1 VKGTLAAFLSLLLA
15 GCMTAYQP
23 RGMTGGYEEQ
33 KLDEHMYRVS
43 FYGNGNTPRAAVL
56 KYFLYRCAELTLERG
71 FAYFELYSPGR
82 AELPGEGRFVRAGAG
97 APAAPPVQ
105 MAQYTTYTI
114 TTWSASAIVRMY
126 PGDVMAGAPTL
137 FSAREVTSLLAADV
151 RSGAPSGEI
160 PAKFRAVEGKFPVLP
175 EDRVRQRA
183 AKPSAP
189 PAGAVQLDDLKD
201 LLPK

>member
-1 VKGTLAAFLSLLLA
+1 MKGTLAAFLSLLLA

-33 KLDEHMYRVS
+33 KLDEDMYRVS

-71 FAYFELYSPGR
+71 FQYFELYAAQRGMQS
-82 AELPGEGRFVRAGAG
+82 GAIE
-97 APAAPPVQ
+97 PIQV
-105 MAQYTTYTI
+105 AQYTTYTI

-126 PGDVMAGAPTL
+126 PGDVMMGAPTL
-137 FSAREVTSLLAADV
+137 FSAKEVTSALAAEV
-151 RSGAPSGEI
+151 RSGAPANEI
-160 PAKFRAVEGKFPVLP
+160 PARFRAVEGKFPVLP
-175 EDRVRQRA
+175 EDRLRQRV